1 MLCAVEKAFLNMK
14 DYFQS
19 WYYMLI
25 SYVSYSNPTF
35 NISDLHHHLSSK
47 VSAWQILDHHVL
59 QLRF

>member
-1 MLCAVEKAFLNMK
+1 MLCAVERTFLNMK

-47 VSAWQILDHHVL
+47 V
-59 QLRF
+59 